1 MKLPQK
7 YRNFSSTA
15 PSFMYFKPV
24 LESPHRSYLL
34 HVSELLVSVV
44 PLLCEG
50 LSCNG
55 STSKYYFMRQLV
67 SGTTCKLI
75 DIKICPV

>member
-44 PLLCEG
+44 PLVCEG

-55 STSKYYFMRQLV
+55 STSKYYFM
-67 SGTTCKLI
+67 
-75 DIKICPV
+75 